1 MKKIDLSGAV
11 AFLSNVPRR
20 IRADRWLNESRR
32 PGAWLTAT
40 LVGFAVFFTALTLL
54 LPKKSFSE
62 KENRKLAERPA
73 FSLSSLWDGS
83 FTDGAERYFADHF
96 FGRDAFSSVNL
107 TFRALT
113 GQKENGGVWLGK
125 KKTLFLIPSEPDE
138 TALERNLSAMDAFAA
153 EYPEVNTYA
162 ALIPNACTVLKNR
175 LPANAPAPDQAAQL
189 ARVSDALP
197 HVWVL
202 DPTEALEQRRDETI
216 YYRTDHHWTSFGAY
230 TAFLSFAP
238 RMGIEAPIT
247 DYDVY
252 PVSTVFTGTLASKS
266 GRFNTCDTV
275 ELYVPKT
282 DVLYAV
288 TYYDQSDAVEKGASM
303 YDMEALENRDKY
315 TVFFG
320 GNHPRVDIRTTAET
334 GRRLLLFKDSYAN
347 CMVQFLFPYFEEI
360 VMVDPRYYYDNASPL
375 MTQHSITDVL
385 YLYNCDTFMTDTSIA
400 DVLAA
405 PAQSAAVQPQT
416 VPAAEPSESEPAA
429 ETDAD

>member
-1 MKKIDLSGAV
+1 
-11 AFLSNVPRR
+11 
-20 IRADRWLNESRR
+20 
-32 PGAWLTAT
+32 
-40 LVGFAVFFTALTLL
+40 
-54 LPKKSFSE
+54 
-62 KENRKLAERPA
+62 
-73 FSLSSLWDGS
+73 
-83 FTDGAERYFADHF
+83 
-96 FGRDAFSSVNL
+96 
-107 TFRALT
+107 
-113 GQKENGGVWLGK
+113 
-125 KKTLFLIPSEPDE
+125 
-138 TALERNLSAMDAFAA
+138 
-153 EYPEVNTYA
+153 
-162 ALIPNACTVLKNR
+162 
-175 LPANAPAPDQAAQL
+175 
-189 ARVSDALP
+189 
-197 HVWVL
+197 
-202 DPTEALEQRRDETI
+202 
-216 YYRTDHHWTSFGAY
+216 
-230 TAFLSFAP
+230 
-238 RMGIEAPIT
+238 MGIEAPIT